1 MKRWQRKV
9 LLASLTGA
17 MWLTAPVS
25 ALADV
30 EEGSAAEVQQEV
42 TAGEEIAVQTIQE
55 TGVHVAV
62 PVISKMSATVQGI
75 HVYWNKSR
83 TDGCSNAESSRD
95 ILSYGSAALSPEW

>member
-42 TAGEEIAVQTIQE
+42 TADNSG
-55 TGVHVAV
+55 
-62 PVISKMSATVQGI
+62 
-75 HVYWNKSR
+75 N
-83 TDGCSNAESSRD
+83 GCTSGGSSYQQD
-95 ILSYGSAALSPEW
+95 ECNGSGHTCILE